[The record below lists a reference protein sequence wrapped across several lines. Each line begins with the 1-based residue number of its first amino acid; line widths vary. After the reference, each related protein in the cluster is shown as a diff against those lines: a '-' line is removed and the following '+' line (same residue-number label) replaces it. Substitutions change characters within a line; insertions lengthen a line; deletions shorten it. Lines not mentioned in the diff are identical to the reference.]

1 MRLRSVLCFAV
12 AVLFGVV
19 AAACGSTPTLTV
31 VPTLTPRPTFTS
43 TPNAPTP
50 TATPSATSSPTPTST
65 PVPPTATA
73 TPNPNINPLTGLAV
87 ANPALLQRRPIQVCV
102 NNSPVARPQY
112 GLAQADIVY
121 EYVMDGWAVTRFTAM
136 YLGQEAD
143 RIGPVRSARLINLH
157 LGSMYDGA
165 LVASGASIDVR
176 WLLRNKGKSPY
187 LDIDL
192 DDGANTAYST
202 SIGTY
207 YETRL
212 QTSTAALRRWLQKTG
227 QEKPVAV
234 SPLAFSVQVPASPSS
249 SGKSLHV
256 PYPSS
261 SIADWAYDAKSLR
274 YLRSA
279 GGEAHMDGTTGKQ
292 LDADNVVVIY
302 AAHSKTSI
310 VEDSLGDTSIQIGL
324 AGEGRCLL
332 LREGQAWACTWKW
345 DAPLSAATIAT
356 GDTIIVPGPTDA
368 PLVLTGAD
376 GKALALK
383 PGRTWFEVVPFDYTV
398 TAK

>member
-1 MRLRSVLCFAV
+1 VD
-12 AVLFGVV
+12 
-19 AAACGSTPTLTV
+19 
-31 VPTLTPRPTFTS
+31 
-43 TPNAPTP
+43 
-50 TATPSATSSPTPTST
+50 
-65 PVPPTATA
+65 
-73 TPNPNINPLTGLAV
+73 
-87 ANPALLQRRPIQVCV
+87 PAILQRRPLQVCI
-102 NNSPVARPQY
+102 NNMPVSRPPY

-157 LGSMYDGA
+157 LGPMYDGA

-207 YETRL
+207 WETRL

-234 SPLAFSVQVPASPSS
+234 KPLTFSMEIPSSPSS
-249 SGKSLHV
+249 AGKSLHV

-261 SIADWAYDAKSLR
+261 SIADWAYDASASH

-279 GGEAHMDGTTGKQ
+279 EGEPHTDGASGKQ

-302 AAHSKTSI
+302 ATHGKTSI
-310 VEDSLGDTSIQIGL
+310 IEDSLGDTSIQIGL

-332 LREGQAWACTWKW
+332 LREGKAWECTWKW
-345 DAPLSAATIAT
+345 DAPLAAATIAT

-383 PGRTWFEVVPFDYTV
+383 PGRTWFEVVPTDYKV
-398 TAK
+398 TFK